1 MWRPRTPMIQRLI
14 SGCALERACRLFLLV
29 ALVCALSACG
39 GGGASDGDDDAP
51 PPDGDS
57 GLPPVDDGLPPAGD
71 DGAPP
76 PGSDNGPPPA
86 DDRLPPASADV
97 VDPTEVASGGGNTV
111 TLGNEDAFSKSNP
124 QLGLLDQGK
133 FESGD
138 SEFERPRQGL
148 LGPLF
153 NNGTCEGCHK
163 KDGRG
168 NPPRDTNDDGETD
181 QHMESMLV
189 RLSIP
194 VMDPT
199 APVVVSGGVQ
209 PEPVYGGQ
217 IQVRGGSGTPGE
229 PSVHN
234 GALLLDGTPSDDPE
248 DAIGEAFVSILYESL
263 SGQYADG
270 TPYYLQQP
278 TYRLYDLAYGPFCA
292 DEPDCHDDE
301 VQFSPRVAPQAFGLG
316 LLEAIPEDDLLSY
329 ADPRDADGDGISG
342 RPNRVWDV
350 WTQTPGHLGRFG
362 HKASKPTL
370 LHQLAAAYVGDI
382 GLTSSLFPDHTC
394 TVYQPACEALA
405 EEQSAADVAVEIDD
419 LTLALVE
426 FYMRQLAVPQRRG
439 WDEDAQAWEPQI
451 WRGRQLFFEAGCVAC
466 HVPRHVTG
474 DAGGSVLGQ
483 ITDTLDELSGPA
495 APLPSLSNQVIWPF
509 TDLLLHDMGGS
520 CEPVVREDEN
530 GDLCTDEGAASC
542 LWVQRC
548 DGLADGRPDF
558 GASGSEWRTPPLWGL
573 GLVKV
578 VNPDAGL
585 LHDGR
590 AGSTANRTI
599 KEAIEEAILWHGGE
613 AEAAKEHFRH
623 LPHADREALLT
634 FLESL

>member
-1 MWRPRTPMIQRLI
+1 MWRPRTPTYPCFGP
-14 SGCALERACRLFLLV
+14 GCALEHACRLFLLI

-39 GGGASDGDDDAP
+39 GGGGSDD
-51 PPDGDS
+51 
-57 GLPPVDDGLPPAGD
+57 D

-76 PGSDNGPPPA
+76 PDGGAGQAPG
-86 DDRLPPASADV
+86 DDGLPPVRADV
-97 VDPTEVASGGGNTV
+97 VDPSEVCSGGGAVASNGDCMGGNTV
-111 TLGNEDAFSKSNP
+111 TLSNEDAFSKSNP

-194 VMDPT
+194 VTD
-199 APVVVSGGVQ
+199 AADPVVVSGGVQ

-248 DAIGEAFVSILYESL
+248 DAIGEAFVSILYEPL

-278 TYRLYDLAYGPFCA
+278 TYRIRSLAYGPFCG
-292 DEPDCHDDE
+292 DEPNCHDDA

-350 WTQTPGHLGRFG
+350 WPETPGHLGRFG

-394 TVYQPACEALA
+394 TDYQPACEALA
-405 EEQSAADVAVEIDD
+405 QAQRPADMAVEIND

-426 FYMRQLAVPQRRG
+426 FYVRQLAVPQRRG
-439 WDEDAQAWEPQI
+439 WDDGSEAWAPQI
-451 WRGRQLFFEAGCVAC
+451 WRGRQIFFEANCIGC

-474 DAGGSVLGQ
+474 DAAGSVLGQ
-483 ITDTLDELSGPA
+483 IADTLDALTGPA
-495 APLPSLSNQVIWPF
+495 EPLPSLSQQVIWPF

-520 CEPVVREDEN
+520 CEPVMREDAE
-530 GDLCTDEGAASC
+530 GGPCADETAASC

-558 GASGSEWRTPPLWGL
+558 NASGSEWRTPPLWGL
-573 GLVKV
+573 GLVHT
-578 VNPDAGL
+578 VNPDAGF

-590 AGSTANRTI
+590 ART
-599 KEAIEEAILWHGGE
+599 IEEAILWHGGE
-613 AEAAKEHFRH
+613 AEAAKEHFRR
-623 LPHADREALLT
+623 LPHADRQALLA

>member
-1 MWRPRTPMIQRLI
+1 MWKPRAPVHCWLLL
-14 SGCALERACRLFLLV
+14 GCALEQAHRLVLLV
-29 ALVCALSACG
+29 ALVCTLSACG
-39 GGGASDGDDDAP
+39 GGGSDGDD
-51 PPDGDS
+51 
-57 GLPPVDDGLPPAGD
+57 GLLPVSVG
-71 DGAPP
+71 
-76 PGSDNGPPPA
+76 
-86 DDRLPPASADV
+86 V
-97 VDPTEVASGGGNTV
+97 VDPSEVMSGGGNTV
-111 TLGNEDAFSKSNP
+111 ALSNDDAFSKSNP
-124 QLGLLDQGK
+124 QLGFLDQGK

-168 NPPRDTNDDGETD
+168 NPPKDTNGDGETD

-194 VMDPT
+194 ANAPAD
-199 APVVVSGGVQ
+199 PVVVTGGVQ

-217 IQVRGGSGTPGE
+217 IQVRGGRGTPGR

-234 GALLLDGTPSDDPE
+234 GALFPDGTPSDNPE
-248 DAIGEAFVSILYESL
+248 DVVGEAFVSVLYETVTR
-263 SGQYADG
+263 QYASG

-278 TYRLYDLAYGPFCA
+278 TYRIRDLAYGPFCGE
-292 DEPDCHDDE
+292 EPHCHEDE
-301 VQFSPRVAPQAFGLG
+301 VQFSPRVASQVIGLG

-329 ADPRDADGDGISG
+329 ADAEDGDGDGISG

-350 WTQTPGHLGRFG
+350 WTQTSGHLGRFG

-370 LHQLAAAYVGDI
+370 LHQLAAAYLGDI
-382 GLTSSLFPDHTC
+382 GITSSLFPDETC

-405 EEQSAADVAVEIDD
+405 ELATGQRPTDMAVEIDD

-426 FYMRQLAVPQRRG
+426 FYVRQLAVPQRRG
-439 WDEDAQAWEPQI
+439 WNAAAQEWDSHI
-451 WRGRQLFFEAGCVAC
+451 WRGRQLFFEANCVGC

-474 DAGGSVLGQ
+474 DAVGSVLGQ
-483 ITDTLDELSGPA
+483 IAATLDELSQPA
-495 APLPSLSNQVIWPF
+495 EPLPSLSQQVIWPF
-509 TDLLLHDMGGS
+509 TDLLLHDMGGT
-520 CEPVVREDEN
+520 CTVTREVVTLEEDVGRECGDDEKDT
-530 GDLCTDEGAASC
+530 GVCW
-542 LWVQRC
+542 WVQRC

-558 GASGSEWRTPPLWGL
+558 LATGSEWRTPPLWGL
-573 GLVKV
+573 GLVKT
-578 VNPDAGL
+578 VNPDAGF

-590 AGSTANRTI
+590 ART
-599 KEAIEEAILWHGGE
+599 IEEAILWHGHEDSE
-613 AEAAKEHFRH
+613 ARH
-623 LPHADREALLT
+623 AWEFFVNLDRSDRKALLA

>member
-1 MWRPRTPMIQRLI
+1 MWRPRILTQQWLSSRR
-14 SGCALERACRLFLLV
+14 ALEHACRLVVLL

-39 GGGASDGDDDAP
+39 GGGGSE
-51 PPDGDS
+51 
-57 GLPPVDDGLPPAGD
+57 GD

-76 PGSDNGPPPA
+76 N
-86 DDRLPPASADV
+86 DDAGLPPVSAFV
-97 VDPTEVASGGGNTV
+97 VDVTEVDSGGGNTV
-111 TLGNEDAFSKSNP
+111 SLSNVDAFSQSNP

-168 NPPRDTNDDGETD
+168 NPPRDTDGDGETD
-181 QHMESMLV
+181 QHMSSMLV

-194 VMDPT
+194 IIAPT
-199 APVVVSGGVQ
+199 NSVELVVVRNGVQ

-217 IQVRGGSGTPGE
+217 IQVRGGLGTPGR

-234 GALLLDGTPSDDPE
+234 GALFPDGTPSDNSE
-248 DAIGEAFVSILYESL
+248 DVVGEAFVSILYESL
-263 SGQYADG
+263 TGQYADG
-270 TPYYLQQP
+270 TSYSLHQP
-278 TYRLYDLAYGPFCA
+278 TYRIRDLAYGPFCG
-292 DEPDCHDDE
+292 DDPDCREDD
-301 VQFSPRVAPQAFGLG
+301 VQFSPRVASQVIGLG
-316 LLEAIPEDDLLSY
+316 LLETIPEADILRH
-329 ADPRDADGDGISG
+329 ADPQDANDDGISG

-350 WTQTPGHLGRFG
+350 WTETLGHLGRFG

-370 LHQLAAAYVGDI
+370 LHQLAAAYLGDI
-382 GLTSSLFPDHTC
+382 GITSSLFPDDTC
-394 TVYQPACEALA
+394 TLYQPACEALA
-405 EEQSAADVAVEIDD
+405 DQQTPRDMAVEIDD

-426 FYMRQLAVPQRRG
+426 FYMRQLAVPRRRG
-439 WDEDAQAWEPQI
+439 WNDTLETWDPQI
-451 WRGRQLFFEAGCVAC
+451 WRGRQLFFEAKCVGC
-466 HVPRHVTG
+466 HVPRHMTD
-474 DAGGSVLGQ
+474 DAEGSVLGQ
-483 ITDTLDELSGPA
+483 IADTLDALSEPA
-495 APLPSLSNQVIWPF
+495 EPLPSLAQQVIWPF

-520 CEPVVREDEN
+520 CEPVMREYEDGGPCADEA
-530 GDLCTDEGAASC
+530 AASC

-558 GASGSEWRTPPLWGL
+558 DAGGSEWRTPPLWGL
-573 GLVKV
+573 GLVKT
-578 VNPDAGL
+578 VNPDAGF

-590 AGSTANRTI
+590 ART
-599 KEAIEEAILWHGGE
+599 IEEAILWHGHEDSE
-613 AEAAKEHFRH
+613 ARRAWEFYVNLSRSQR
-623 LPHADREALLT
+623 DDLLA